1 MKPVYRTLILSL
13 VIMILIVACDILPI
27 AQTVAAPSVPTA
39 TTLPEIQPTELTSV
53 QTEPVLIW
61 LAPQF
66 DPATMAGQLLTTRLA
81 EFEAQHPGVQIN
93 VRVKPLSGP
102 GGLLEALD
110 AATTAAPAVVPD
122 LLTLSPDD
130 IELAAKS
137 VLLAALPENLI
148 NPESPGWY
156 DYALPQIRFEGNFYG
171 MPFASELDILAYRT
185 DLYPVSPRSWDTL
198 LEEPRTL
205 LFPAADPRARFTLA
219 MYLGAGGQLTD
230 ESGQIALDVN
240 IIEQILT
247 LLASGRSSSVIPL
260 AVRQYSSPLETWTE
274 LKANR
279 TASAMAPLADFL
291 REGDSEQLAATA
303 LPTEAGQGIGLAS
316 TWSWAMTPSD
326 AARQEILFELLEWL
340 ADPGFLG
347 AFTHA
352 LGLLPTSQ
360 ATLAAWPEDGDSA
373 LVSSLVTIA
382 QPEPYAALRSVVAPA
397 LQAAVEALLG
407 AGQDPAAAAQEA
419 ALFVNNP

>member
-1 MKPVYRTLILSL
+1 MTLIG
-13 VIMILIVACDILPI
+13 ACDILPT
-27 AQTVAAPSVPTA
+27 AQTATAPSVSTA
-39 TTLPEIQPTELTSV
+39 TTPPEIQPTESTSV
-53 QTEPVLIW
+53 QTEPILIW

-66 DPATMAGQLLTTRLA
+66 DSATVAGEVLTTHLA
-81 EFEAQHPGVQIN
+81 EFEAQHPGVRIN
-93 VRVKPLSGP
+93 LRVKPQSGP

-130 IELAAKS
+130 IELATESA
-137 VLLAALPENLI
+137 LLVALPENLVD
-148 NPESPGWY
+148 PESPGWY
-156 DYALPQIRFEGNFYG
+156 DYALPQTRFEGNYYG

-185 DLYPVSPRSWDTL
+185 ELYPESPRSWNTL
-198 LEEPRTL
+198 LAEPRTL
-205 LFPAADPRARFTLA
+205 LFPAADVRARFTLA
-219 MYLGAGGQLTD
+219 MYLGAGGELTQED
-230 ESGQIALDVN
+230 GQPALDVT

-247 LLASGRSSSVIPL
+247 LLVSGRSSSVIPL

-291 REGDSEQLAATA
+291 REGDSEQFAATA

-316 TWSWAMTPSD
+316 TWSWAITPSD
-326 AARQEILFELLEWL
+326 ASRQEVLHELLEWL

-347 AFTHA
+347 AFSHA

-360 ATLAAWPEDGDSA
+360 EALAAWPEDGDSA

-382 QPEPYAALRSVVAPA
+382 QPEPDNAIRSVVAPA
-397 LQAAVEALLG
+397 FQAAVEAVLG
-407 AGQDPAAAAQEA
+407 AGQDPGTAAQEA
-419 ALFVNNP
+419 AAAINSP